1 MIKWHYFKYFCT
13 LNTACNNG
21 YEEKFLTRSQKELAK
36 RCNTELFEEL
46 GLLGNA
52 AILLGSLIFLD
63 KASNWTITNS
73 VKVADITGFGKTTIG
88 FILVAFATSLPEL
101 CVSIFAAIGQE
112 SIGVA
117 IGNVLGSNIV
127 NICLILGLCFL
138 IVTVKS
144 PKHLCVYPSMA
155 KEEIGSLYFGLF
167 IASIIP
173 LTLLYIGYASQFIGI
188 VLIAIFVFYI
198 YQLSK
203 IRKIKEEGALGEE
216 KQKLR
221 TYTFLTFL
229 GAAGVVICSY
239 FIVDSASFIAESMNI
254 PRVVIGATIVAFGT
268 SLPELA
274 TSIDSVRKGHLELA
288 LGNIVGSCF
297 INITCILGVTLA
309 ASPLRIDMGA
319 FSSLAMFSL
328 ITNLFLWYF
337 LSSERISWREG
348 AVLLFMYFIFLTTSL
363 GSYKF

>member
-1 MIKWHYFKYFCT
+1 
-13 LNTACNNG
+13 
-21 YEEKFLTRSQKELAK
+21 
-36 RCNTELFEEL
+36 LFEEW
-46 GLLGNA
+46 GLLGNTL
-52 AILLGSLIFLD
+52 ILLASLLALD
-63 KASNWTITNS
+63 KASDWTITNS
-73 VKVADITGFGKTTIG
+73 IKVADVTGFGKTTVG
-88 FILVAFATSLPEL
+88 FILVAFSTSLPEL

-138 IVTVKS
+138 LVTLKS
-144 PKHLCVYPSMA
+144 PKYVSVYPSMA

-167 IASIIP
+167 VASIIP
-173 LTLLYIGYASQFIGI
+173 LALLYIGFASRFMGI
-188 VLIAIFVFYI
+188 ILLAIFVVYL

-203 IRKIKEEGALGEE
+203 TRKIKEEGSLGKE

-221 TYTFLTFL
+221 RYTFLTLL
-229 GAAGVVICSY
+229 GAAGVMISSF
-239 FIVDSASFIAESMNI
+239 FIVDSASFIAESIGI
-254 PRVVIGATIVAFGT
+254 PRIVIGATIVAFGT
-268 SLPELA
+268 SLPELV
-274 TSIDSVRKGHLELA
+274 TSIGSVKKGHLDLA

-297 INITCILGVTLA
+297 INITCILGVTLI
-309 ASPLRIDMGA
+309 ASPLRIDMAA

-337 LSSERISWREG
+337 ISNERVSWREG
-348 AVLLFMYFIFLTTSL
+348 AVLLIMYSIFLVTSF

>member
-1 MIKWHYFKYFCT
+1 M
-13 LNTACNNG
+13 
-21 YEEKFLTRSQKELAK
+21 
-36 RCNTELFEEL
+36 FEEW
-46 GLLGNA
+46 GLLGNVL
-52 AILLGSLIFLD
+52 ILLASLAALY
-63 KASNWTITNS
+63 KASDWTISNS
-73 VKVADITGFGKTTIG
+73 VKVADITGFGKTTVG
-88 FILVAFATSLPEL
+88 FILVAFSTSLPEL

-127 NICLILGLCFL
+127 NICLIIGICFL
-138 IVTVKS
+138 IMTLKNSNNVKLL
-144 PKHLCVYPSMA
+144 PAMA

-167 IASIIP
+167 VASIIP
-173 LTLLYIGYASQFIGI
+173 LTLLYIGFASRFIGI
-188 VLIAIFVFYI
+188 ILLAIFVLYI

-203 IRKIKEEGALGEE
+203 IRKAKEEGALGEE

-221 TYTFLTFL
+221 KYTFLTFL
-229 GAAGVVICSY
+229 GAVGVVISSY
-239 FIVDSASFIAESMNI
+239 FIVDSASYIAGEAGI
-254 PRVVIGATIVAFGT
+254 PQVVIGATIVAFGT

-274 TSIDSVRKGHLELA
+274 TSVNSVQKGHLDLA

-309 ASPLRIDMGA
+309 ASTLRVNMSA
-319 FSSLAMFSL
+319 FSNLVMFSL

-348 AVLLFMYFIFLTTSL
+348 VVLLFMYFVFLATSF
-363 GSYKF
+363 GGYKT